1 VLMGG
6 VNFRRD
12 ALRSGLETLA
22 QPGCLATSF
31 EFFSTD
37 DIDRLKQFSLSLPMR
52 KARPVVGAPG
62 REVTQDFDICF
73 PAPRQDALDDLT
85 SMLEELIDDIAGD
98 TDVLDTPFE
107 LNDLAVQHYPPQSRG
122 IGVHMDS
129 LRYRGLVFIITLDG
143 SSRFCVCDDREGSGA
158 RVLDESPGR
167 LGLLSAP
174 GFAGREGEGSR
185 PFHFVDRITGGR
197 LSIGLRHNSK
207 PPD

>member
-1 VLMGG
+1 MGG

-98 TDVLDTPFE
+98 
-107 LNDLAVQHYPPQSRG
+107 
-122 IGVHMDS
+122 
-129 LRYRGLVFIITLDG
+129 
-143 SSRFCVCDDREGSGA
+143 
-158 RVLDESPGR
+158 
-167 LGLLSAP
+167 
-174 GFAGREGEGSR
+174 
-185 PFHFVDRITGGR
+185 
-197 LSIGLRHNSK
+197 
-207 PPD
+207 